1 MAGPKPALYS
11 AGITCLGFA
20 SLALAA
26 TAVGLPIWGNFESL
40 GGGWEADRGYFG
52 PWKVCKI
59 LSYGREICGREDFR
73 FRPSGNYIIVVLYF
87 KLPVELLELPL
98 NLLELPI

>member
-1 MAGPKPALYS
+1 MWGTKKKTKKLKKNCHYAGKMAGPKPALYS
-11 AGITCLGFA
+11 AGVTCLGFA

-52 PWKVCKI
+52 PWKVCKV

-73 FRPSGNYIIVVLYF
+73 FRPSG
-87 KLPVELLELPL
+87 K
-98 NLLELPI
+98 